1 MTDTSESVVHHS
13 GRHDDLAAR
22 ILRVLEE
29 AGADLSALTAADLA
43 PLDQF
48 HIRGH
53 LATVELAHYA
63 GLEAETRVLD
73 LGAGIGGPARLL
85 AERFGCRVTGLD
97 LTAAYCRAAKTLTA
111 RTGLAGRVDFVCG
124 DGTAL
129 PFSDAGFDLVWT
141 QHAAMNI
148 AHKVGLYGET
158 ARVLRPGGRLALH
171 DVVAGPVQPIH
182 MPVPWAAKPE
192 WSFLVPAGE
201 VRRLVAAAGLIEL
214 DWREVTAEALAR
226 SRERRARAA
235 AGEPSLGPQRYLG
248 PEFSQMIKNLGR
260 NLEEDRVGVVQGLFE
275 KPRPADG

>member
-1 MTDTSESVVHHS
+1 MTDSSESVVRHY

-29 AGADLSALTAADLA
+29 AGADLSALTAQDLA

-63 GLEAETRVLD
+63 GLAAETRVLD

-97 LTAAYCRAAKTLTA
+97 LTASYCQAAKTLTA
-111 RTGLAGRVDFVCG
+111 RIGLAERVDFVCG

-129 PFSDAGFDLVWT
+129 PFADAGFDLVWT

-148 AHKVGLYGET
+148 AHKAELYGET
-158 ARVLRPGGRLALH
+158 ARVLRPGGRLVLH
-171 DVVAGPVQPIH
+171 DVVAGPAQPIH

-201 VRRLVAAAGLIEL
+201 VRRLVSAAGLVEL
-214 DWREVTAEALAR
+214 DWREVTAEALAW

-248 PEFSQMIKNLGR
+248 PEFTQMIKNLGR

-275 KPRPADG
+275 KPRPGEE

>member
-1 MTDTSESVVHHS
+1 MTDTSQSVVQHY

-29 AGADLSALTAADLA
+29 AGADLSALTAEALA

-53 LATVELAHYA
+53 LATVELAHTA
-63 GLEAETRVLD
+63 GLKAETRVLD

-97 LTAAYCRAAKTLTA
+97 LTAAYCRAARELTA
-111 RTGLAGRVDFVCG
+111 RIGLAERVNFVCG

-129 PFSDAGFDLVWT
+129 PFADAGFDLVWT

-148 AHKVGLYGET
+148 AHKAGLYGEI

-201 VRRLVAAAGLIEL
+201 VCRLVAAAGLVEL
-214 DWREVTAEALAR
+214 DWREVTAEALTW
-226 SRERRARAA
+226 SRERRANAA
-235 AGEPSLGPQRYLG
+235 SGKPSLGPQRYLG
-248 PEFSQMIKNLGR
+248 PEFTQMIKNLGR

-275 KPRPADG
+275 KPSPSKE

>member
-1 MTDTSESVVHHS
+1 MTDASESVAQHY

-29 AGADLSALTAADLA
+29 VGADVSALTAQDLA

-53 LATVELAHYA
+53 LATMELAHYA
-63 GLEAETRVLD
+63 GLEAQTRVLD

-97 LTAAYCRAAKTLTA
+97 LTVAYCRAARDLTA
-111 RTGLAGRVDFVCG
+111 RIGLAERVDFVCG

-129 PFSDAGFDLVWT
+129 PFTDAGFDLVWT

-148 AHKVGLYGET
+148 ADKAGLYGEI
-158 ARVLRPGGRLALH
+158 ARVLRPGGRLVLH
-171 DVVAGPVQPIH
+171 DMVAGPVQPIH
-182 MPVPWAAKPE
+182 LPVPWAAKRD

-201 VRRLVAAAGLIEL
+201 VRRLVAAAGLVEL
-214 DWREVTAEALAR
+214 DWREVTAKALAWSRARR
-226 SRERRARAA
+226 SRAA
-235 AGEPSLGPQRYLG
+235 AGEASLGPQRYLG
-248 PEFSQMIKNLGR
+248 PEFTQMIKNLGR

-275 KPRPADG
+275 MPGPSTE

>member
-1 MTDTSESVVHHS
+1 MTDTSKSVASHY
-13 GRHDDLAAR
+13 GRHDDLAVR

-29 AGADLSALTAADLA
+29 AGADLAALTAEILA

-63 GLEAETRVLD
+63 NLEAQTRVLD

-85 AERFGCRVTGLD
+85 AERFDCWVTGLD
-97 LTAAYCRAAKTLTA
+97 LTAAYCRAARDLTA
-111 RTGLAGRVDFVCG
+111 RIGLAERVDFVCG

-129 PFSDAGFDLVWT
+129 PFADNGFDLVWT

-148 AHKVGLYGET
+148 PDKVGLYGEI
-158 ARVLRPGGRLALH
+158 ARVLRPGGRLVLH

-201 VRRLVAAAGLIEL
+201 VRRLVTAAGLVEL
-214 DWREVTAEALAR
+214 GWREVTAEARAW

-235 AGEPSLGPQRYLG
+235 AGVASLGPQRYLG
-248 PEFSQMIKNLGR
+248 PEFTQMIKNLGR
-260 NLEEDRVGVVQGLFE
+260 NLEENRVGVVKGLFE
-275 KPRPADG
+275 MPRSGEG